1 MDVPLEIRFHGMDS
15 SESVEARIREKVAK
29 LERKYGRLVACRVGI
44 EKPHRQHRTGNLYE
58 VHVELSVPGHDLV
71 VSKEPPRTGDG
82 YRNPDI
88 NQAVNAAFEAAER
101 RLQSFKQKQ
110 YGEVKIHDS
119 DMQLTGTVTDLR
131 PEGDYGFLDNAQGG
145 QIWFHRN
152 AVMDG
157 QLEALQVGDR
167 VYYVETIGDSGP
179 QASKV
184 WRAPG
189 SPEA

>member
-1 MDVPLEIRFHGMDS
+1 FSIRQLYGVAEPMDVPLEIRFHGMDT
-15 SESVEARIREKVAK
+15 SEAVEARIRDKVAK

-71 VSKEPPRTGDG
+71 VSKEPRTGDQ

-110 YGEVKIHDS
+110 YGEVKVHDS
-119 DMQLTGTVTDLR
+119 DKQ
-131 PEGDYGFLDNAQGG
+131 
-145 QIWFHRN
+145 
-152 AVMDG
+152 
-157 QLEALQVGDR
+157 
-167 VYYVETIGDSGP
+167 
-179 QASKV
+179 
-184 WRAPG
+184 
-189 SPEA
+189 